1 MSADGS
7 GSYKSIYL
15 HGLKDG
21 FPIGLGYLAV
31 AFSLGITAKYAGFS
45 AMQGFWLSLL
55 NVASAGEYAG
65 IAQVSAQATLLET
78 ALVILVT
85 NARYL
90 LMSAS
95 LSQHISPGMKFYH
108 RFCISFGVTDELFGI
123 GIAYP
128 GYVSPIYM
136 YGAFTSS
143 IPLWAIG
150 TPLGIIAG
158 NILPD
163 MLVRTLSVAIFGMFL
178 AIIIPPAKQ
187 NPTVRVCVILSFAAS
202 FLWNLAP
209 FFKGLSTG
217 TKTIVLTVIIAGIA
231 SILRP
236 VDEGE
241 AAE

>member
-1 MSADGS
+1 MAFSES
-7 GSYKSIYL
+7 GLRKKEFM
-15 HGLKDG
+15 HGLRNG

-31 AFSLGITAKYAGFS
+31 SFSLGITAKYAGFS
-45 AMQGFWLSLL
+45 VMQGFWLSLL

-65 IAQVSAQATLLET
+65 IAQVSAGATLLET

-95 LSQHISPGMKFYH
+95 LSQHISPDMKFCH
-108 RFCISFGVTDELFGI
+108 RFFIGFGVTDELFGI

-128 GYVSPIYM
+128 GYLSPIYM
-136 YGAFTSS
+136 YGAFTAS

-158 NILPD
+158 NLLPD
-163 MLVRTLSVAIFGMFL
+163 LLVRTLSVAIFGMFL

-187 NPTVRVCVILSFAAS
+187 NGTVRICVIASFAAS
-202 FLWNLAP
+202 FFWNMAP
-209 FFKGLSTG
+209 VLKDLSTG

-236 VDEGE
+236 VPDEE
-241 AAE
+241 VSE